1 MALDA
6 DNIVDRRRL
15 KRRLTLWRTIAIVA
29 LIVGAVAAVGRF
41 SGFKTGAHV
50 ARLTVSGLIVEDQE
64 RIDALKAAGENKKV
78 RAVMV
83 RIDSPGGT
91 VVGGETLFLAMR
103 DVAAVKPVVA
113 VMGELATSA
122 GYMVALGADHIVA
135 RSGTL
140 TGSIGVLMQS
150 ADVTGLM
157 EKLGIRPESVKS
169 APLKAQPNPLEP
181 FTEEARQATRAV
193 VMDMYAMFVDMVV
206 ERRGMTRERALPLAD
221 GRIFTGRQA
230 LADGLIDAIGGEE
243 AARNWLDTTHQID
256 TKLPIRDIDIERPED
271 AWAGMARSLVG
282 KALFSERLTLD
293 GLISLWQPSGS

>member
-15 KRRLTLWRTIAIVA
+15 KRRLTLWRAIAIVA
-29 LIVGAVAAVGRF
+29 LVAGTVAAVGRF
-41 SGFKTGAHV
+41 SGFKTGPHV
-50 ARLTVSGLIVEDQE
+50 ARLTVSGLIVEDQD
-64 RIDALKAAGENKKV
+64 RIDALKAAGKDQKV

-91 VVGGETLFLAMR
+91 VVGGETLFLALR
-103 DVAAVKPVVA
+103 DIAAVKPVVA

-150 ADVTGLM
+150 ADLTGLL
-157 EKLGIRPESVKS
+157 EKLGIRPEAVKS

-206 ERRGMTRERALPLAD
+206 ERRDMTRERALSLAD

-230 LADGLIDAIGGEE
+230 LADGLIDTIGGEE
-243 AARNWLDTTHQID
+243 AARNWLEAIHQIKAD
-256 TKLPIRDIDIERPED
+256 LPVRDVDIERRDDGWP
-271 AWAGMARSLVG
+271 GMARSLIG

-293 GLISLWQPSGS
+293 GLISLWQP